1 MALMALL
8 GTGLPVAIMQV
19 AGLRNLVPVS
29 VLYVSAALPAL
40 LVAVGAVVN
49 LLDTGARGRQTAMV
63 LGAIVGAALL
73 PGTVSHLADGSRFE
87 FRKPLLLVQRRDP
100 GATVLVYPVIH
111 ARWEVPELDALE
123 FRPALGTA
131 YLDSLRA
138 TRDRF
143 WVVAPLRR
151 NGLVGDS
158 DGAKLRWLLRRC
170 DLQASWR
177 RPRFDYERFDTEL
190 YRCGPTAGTEP

>member
-1 MALMALL
+1 MALMAAL
-8 GTGLPVAIMQV
+8 GVGLPVAIMQV

-29 VLYVSAALPAL
+29 VLYVSAALPAF
-40 LVAVGAVVN
+40 LVAVGALAN
-49 LLDTGARGRQTAMV
+49 LLGAADRPRRTAMV
-63 LGAIVGAALL
+63 LGAVVGAALL

-87 FRKPLLLVQRRDP
+87 FRKPLLLVERRDP

-123 FRPALGTA
+123 FRPALGTE
-131 YLDSLRA
+131 YLDSLRTA
-138 TRDRF
+138 RDRF

-151 NGLVGDS
+151 SGMMGDS
-158 DGAKLRWLLRRC
+158 RGEKLRWLHRHC
-170 DLQASWR
+170 ELQASWR

-190 YRCGPTAGTEP
+190 YRCGSAVTAEP